1 MMEAAQERVP
11 EQVRTE
17 AGRALHWT
25 RSRIVQAT
33 QYLQGN
39 GRTELRLQLNPP
51 ELGRLRLEVEMRE
64 GTLEVRIRVED
75 AQVREVIRSEMQSLD
90 RALKD
95 MDVDVSRFDVSDY
108 RQGSDRGGWGSR
120 EGLPGGSGFGGEG
133 LELGELEEIEEA
145 GWVRITESGGMDC
158 LV

>member
-1 MMEAAQERVP
+1 MEAAQDRVP
-11 EQVRTE
+11 EPVRTE

-51 ELGRLRLEVEMRE
+51 ELGRMRLEVEMRE

-75 AQVREVIRSEMQSLD
+75 AQVREVIRSEMQNLD
-90 RALKD
+90 RTLKE
-95 MDVDVSRFDVSDY
+95 MDVNVSRFDVGDY
-108 RQGSDRGGWGSR
+108 RQGSDQGGWSSR
-120 EGLPGGSGFGGEG
+120 NGLPGGSGFGGEG
-133 LELGELEEIEEA
+133 LELGELEGFEEA
-145 GWVRITESGGMDC
+145 GWIRITESGGMDC